1 MGGKTKNKMLLICND
16 KQKKGSDEQK
26 SQKWTDHAAE
36 EQRWSVDLVVFCKQ
50 FAINNS
56 KHRDKSAEK
65 WQNYWKSTKGMQQLA
80 EANLRLIM
88 KAVQREE
95 TRSLKSCGL
104 AVAVNKLNCIL
115 QNKTHTSSAT
125 SAPTVL

>member
-1 MGGKTKNKMLLICND
+1 MTNKKKEAMSRNHRNELTMQPRSNVDLLI
-16 KQKKGSDEQK
+16 SLYF
-26 SQKWTDHAAE
+26 A
-36 EQRWSVDLVVFCKQ
+36 RR